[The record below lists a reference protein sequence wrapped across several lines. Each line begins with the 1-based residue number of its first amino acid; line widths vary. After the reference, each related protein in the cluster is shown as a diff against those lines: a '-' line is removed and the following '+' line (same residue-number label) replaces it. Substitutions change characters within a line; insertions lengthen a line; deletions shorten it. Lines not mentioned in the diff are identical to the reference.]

1 MDFNTKADIVSDCW
15 MTTREI
21 EAWKQLHKYLDL
33 GFPLAYAQIN
43 DFATLN
49 DKGKAL
55 VDEAYDIIVAT
66 LTIPAD
72 VDYADFEAMLDANIA
87 LNEKEEDKGSED
99 KTSED

>member
-1 MDFNTKADIVSDCW
+1 MDFDTKADIVSDCW

-33 GFPLAYAQIN
+33 GFPLAYAHLN
-43 DFATLN
+43 KFAVLEN
-49 DKGKAL
+49 KGKAL

-66 LTIPAD
+66 LSIPAD
-72 VDYADFEAMLDANIA
+72 VDYKDFEAMLDANIA
-87 LNEKEEDKGSED
+87 LNENKDDKDSEE

>member
-1 MDFNTKADIVSDCW
+1 MDFDTKADIVSDCW

-33 GFPLAYAQIN
+33 GFPLAYAHVN
-43 DFATLN
+43 DFATLD

-66 LTIPAD
+66 LSISAD

-87 LNEKEEDKGSED
+87 LNEKEEDKDSED